1 MSDYDWKK
9 EREKFHT
16 NLTSAASQKTENA
29 NGNFSTADTAG
40 KEIAGKGGLRLVIA
54 VFLVLLAV
62 GTWIF
67 VSHNSNN
74 STAAFVK
81 VAEQKKKALGLVV
94 LVIETKDHQKKV
106 SLPCGTAWAFSDKQ
120 FATNG
125 HVAAGIQETLADFIA
140 NSANELLAQEA
151 KKNNCQSVDDYLK
164 KLGEQ
169 KAEETV
175 KSATQF
181 VISKISSVQAEII
194 INGTK
199 KQSYTVTHVQ
209 IHKGYGAVDT
219 KFDPDVAVLTIK
231 EKHDCYFS
239 IADQKTLGNLK
250 SGIPVAFLGFPT
262 EGLRQDNVNIDNPI
276 ASMQT
281 GIIVA
286 VSDFEMKDAG
296 QSGNFLIRHS
306 LPATGGASGSP
317 IFNQKGEVLAL
328 LYAGNVI
335 GQINADGKVQR
346 APSAAMIN
354 FGVRVDLIS
363 GMAAPVAIEKFL
375 SL

>member
-1 MSDYDWKK
+1 MSNYDWRK
-9 EREKFHT
+9 EREKFRT
-16 NLTSAASQKTENA
+16 DLTSAASQNA
-29 NGNFSTADTAG
+29 NNTNGNFSAETAG
-40 KEIAGKGGLRLVIA
+40 KRNSGKVGLLVFAGILI
-54 VFLVLLAV
+54 LLAI
-62 GTWIF
+62 GAWMF
-67 VSHNSNN
+67 VSQKSNSA
-74 STAAFVK
+74 TAFVK
-81 VAEQKKKALGLVV
+81 VAEQKKQALGLVT
-94 LVIETKDHQKKV
+94 LVVETKAHKKI
-106 SLPCGTAWAFSDKQ
+106 SIPIGTAWAFSDRQ

-125 HVAAGIQETLADFIA
+125 HVAIGMKETLNDLIK
-140 NSANELLAQEA
+140 SSVYSLLQEAA
-151 KKNNCQSVDDYLK
+151 KKNKCKSVEDYLK
-164 KLGEQ
+164 KLGEK
-169 KAEETV
+169 KAAETIQ
-175 KSATQF
+175 SAKQF
-181 VISKISSVQAEII
+181 VVNQISNIHSEII

-209 IHKGYGAVDT
+209 VHKSYGAVGT
-219 KFDPDVAVLTIK
+219 KFDPDVAVLTING
-231 EKHDCYFS
+231 KHDCYFS

-296 QSGNFLIRHS
+296 KSGNFLIRHN

-328 LYAGNVI
+328 LYAGNII
-335 GQINADGKVQR
+335 GQVNSAGKVQR

-363 GMAAPVAIEKFL
+363 GMAAPVIINEFL
-375 SL
+375 GL